1 MPVDFDMFVDWAQ
14 KRFNDIKINGKEI
27 RINSVF
33 VDDQKHHLWCNPEGG
48 KRKINSGVY
57 HCFKSEKKGT
67 LIGLVM
73 DVEKCNKYEAM
84 QILGIKQANGRP
96 IEGELEIEFGDRII
110 TPEELYESTKFKII
124 SLPPQTMSI
133 SLAPELW
140 YQKAK
145 NYMNSRNLEID
156 GLYISL
162 GGKYAGRIIIPY
174 YDEEGNL
181 IYFNG
186 RTITGS
192 ELRYRGPEKDIG
204 VGKED
209 VLYFTRWPK
218 ALEKIYLCEG
228 EFDAMSLFKIGLNA
242 VACGGKN
249 LSEKQAILLSKYK
262 ICMAL
267 DADEAGQSAIVK
279 MVNKLNSF
287 SELGISDRIT
297 FVRPPSIVK
306 DWNEFLIHHD
316 TQIIRGYI
324 DSNELSFESEYSYG

>member
-1 MPVDFDMFVDWAQ
+1 MPVDFDMFVDWAE
-14 KRFNDIKINGKEI
+14 KRFDNVKINGKEV

-33 VDDQKHHLWCNPEGG
+33 TEDQKNHLWCNPEGG

-67 LIGLVM
+67 LLGLVM
-73 DVEKCNKYEAM
+73 HVDKCSKNEAM
-84 QILGIKQANGRP
+84 QILGIKRSGGRP
-96 IEGELEIEFGDRII
+96 IEDELELEFGERTI
-110 TPEELYESTKFKII
+110 TAEELYESAKFKTIN
-124 SLPPQTMSI
+124 LPPHTMSI
-133 SLAPELW
+133 SLAPEMW
-140 YQKAK
+140 YQRAK
-145 NYMNSRNLEID
+145 NYMASRNLDISE
-156 GLYISL
+156 LYICL
-162 GGKYAGRIIIPY
+162 GGKYSGRIIIPY

-186 RTITGS
+186 RSIVGS

-209 VLYFTRWPK
+209 VLYFTKWPSK
-218 ALEKIYLCEG
+218 GEKIYLCEG
-228 EFDAMSLFKIGLNA
+228 EFDAMSLKKVGLNS

-249 LSEKQAILLSKYK
+249 LSDKQAILLSKYK
-262 ICMAL
+262 VCMAL
-267 DADEAGQSAIVK
+267 DADEAGQSAISK
-279 MVNKLNSF
+279 MVEKLNSF
-287 SELGISDRIT
+287 SELGTSNRIT

-324 DSNELSFESEYSYG
+324 DSNESSYESEYSYG